1 MYKLIMNS
9 IYGKT
14 IEKLH
19 DIDTNILKDCYTKND
34 NDNDTQEFTD
44 DTSKFL
50 RNNYFDI
57 Q

>member
-1 MYKLIMNS
+1 MNS

-19 DIDTNILKDCYTKND
+19 DIDTNILKNCY
-34 NDNDTQEFTD
+34 NDTQEFTD

>member
-19 DIDTNILKDCYTKND
+19 DIDTNILKNCYTK
-34 NDNDTQEFTD
+34 NDTQEFTD